1 MPEFCLKSP
10 LPDWEHGA
18 RNGGILSPSWCK
30 NKGSRTQMTGTWG
43 WKSRQKLP
51 SVPPLGEP
59 QDISKLTPLSFD
71 AGIVRSTGRRLCY
84 SETLRFLRYRVVHS
98 LLQQHMCGF
107 PLRAAAGNQ
116 GHPIFVKRS
125 YLGRRWLRS
134 LCQGQDWM
142 GLAA

>member
-1 MPEFCLKSP
+1 
-10 LPDWEHGA
+10 
-18 RNGGILSPSWCK
+18 
-30 NKGSRTQMTGTWG
+30 MTGTQG

-59 QDISKLTPLSFD
+59 QDISKLTPLSFE
-71 AGIVRSTGRRLCY
+71 AGIVRSTGRWLCY
-84 SETLRFLRYRVVHS
+84 SATLRFPRYRVVHS
-98 LLQQHMCGF
+98 LLQQHMRGF

-125 YLGRRWLRS
+125 YLGRRWLWS

-142 GLAA
+142 GLAAEGSPRDLWRIQLQVTSLSDFDCLPWLTL